1 MKSIIKIELQKIKS
15 YTGFWIISSII
26 IGLFIFTAVISG
38 LFDIKFITE
47 QTINEIDIKNYFRFP
62 YIWNT
67 FTWLVKWFSRLLAL
81 VIIILIGNEFNYRTF
96 KQHLVDGLSRNQ
108 LLFGKF
114 FIVLILTLVMFFT
127 TSIIILAFGLSFTE
141 NLTFSLIIENSYFIF
156 TSFLEAIAY
165 MSLAMLVVLLLKNT
179 ALSIIVYLAYFLFEG
194 LLRLIFRIIG
204 FADTISYFPIKVFS
218 NLTPYT
224 KLSVALS
231 PEFQG
236 QADAI
241 KNPFDIGISY
251 EFNVVL
257 AIIYISLFIGLSFLI
272 IKKKD
277 F

>member
-1 MKSIIKIELQKIKS
+1 MKSIIKVELQKIKS

-26 IGLFIFTAVISG
+26 IGLFVFTAVISG

-47 QTINEIDIKNYFRFP
+47 QAVNEVDIKNYFRFP

-67 FTWLVKWFSRLLAL
+67 FTWLAKWFSRLLAL
-81 VIIILIGNEFNYRTF
+81 VVIILIGNEFNYRTF
-96 KQHLVDGLSRNQ
+96 KQHLVDGLNRNQ

-114 FIVLILTLVMFFT
+114 FIILLLSLVLFLL

-141 NLTFSLIIENSYFIF
+141 NLSFNLIIDKSYFILS
-156 TSFLEAIAY
+156 SFLETLAY

-194 LLRLIFRIIG
+194 LLRLIIRIMG
-204 FADTISYFPIKVFS
+204 FADVINYFPIKVFS
-218 NLTPYT
+218 SLSPKT

-231 PEFQG
+231 EQFQG

-241 KNPFDIGISY
+241 KNPFDLGISY
-251 EFNVVL
+251 ELNLVL
-257 AIIYISLFIGLSFLI
+257 AIIYLSIFVGLSFLI